1 MARSIEFIARLENGA
16 VVWAS
21 SDGTPAKDHKVT
33 IGHGADP
40 EKIKIVI
47 NADQSARDLKLRV
60 DTGEPFQVHE
70 DPTSCP
76 ASGIDTDQIELLA
89 SNPDHVTVRSRNT
102 GAARML
108 RYQVNVV
115 DKNGNPHPCD
125 PIIEN
130 NGGGPGIA
138 VD

>member
-1 MARSIEFIARLENGA
+1 MAQSIEFIARIENGA

-21 SDGTPAKDHKVT
+21 SDGTPAKNHKVT
-33 IGHGADP
+33 IGQGANP

-47 NADQSARDLKLRV
+47 NSDESAKDLKLRV
-60 DTGEPFQVHE
+60 DHRDPFQVHE
-70 DPTSCP
+70 DGTRCP
-76 ASGIDTDQIELLA
+76 PSGIHTDQIELLPGG
-89 SNPDHVTVRSRNT
+89 SDHVTVRSRNT
-102 GAARML
+102 GAPRTL